1 MQTLAR
7 LWKWLLISAV
17 ILLAGAAIYV
27 SYELY
32 RHQRI
37 LETSNRFNVAWS
49 VTQSVTEFLRLQQV
63 IYQAALEGEDS
74 EASLRFDICVNR
86 LSLLRAGE
94 VARFV
99 TSDPILVGIVD
110 RFEQSLRQVEPLI
123 LAIADPKSARQA
135 LDILEPR
142 TADLIRLSS
151 ASNVYTAARAAEGQ
165 TDLIDMHWLFTA
177 FVGVLITC
185 GVILIGVLVRRMNEL
200 GSTKRRL
207 EESARELRLA
217 LVQADAAGKAKAR
230 FLATMSHEV
239 RTPMNAVLG
248 LAGALLDEQ
257 LPPRQREVVETIR
270 SSGDNL
276 MRILNDILD
285 FSKLDADSMMLEDA
299 AFSPA
304 ALTREAVSL
313 LAPRAEAKNLT
324 ISVDADAQTVP
335 MLMGDAGRIRQILL
349 NLISNAVKFT
359 EIGHVSVHL
368 RLILRAKEAATAE
381 AATTEAATGDSATIE
396 WIVRD
401 TGIGI
406 PQARIGGLFGEF
418 MQADATISQRYGG
431 TGLGLAISKRL
442 VMQMK
447 GSISVAS
454 HPGEGTVFRVRLT
467 LPVTDPPTTVVPDG
481 RDATRQFQEAL
492 NAMGRPLR
500 ILFAEDNPTNQFVIR
515 QMLKGFT
522 VNLDM
527 VADGTEAVESASS
540 FLYDLICMDMRM
552 PDLDGPGAARAIRA
566 MGGRLA
572 KIPII
577 AITANAF
584 PEDVRTCLDA
594 GMNHFVPK
602 PVNRDALLL
611 AILDVLDMSRVN
623 EHAPIYQPR
632 QTDPPGATTLVPG
645 GADAP
650 ADAPVHVPVDAESF
664 ADLLEA
670 LGEDGI
676 GEMLAVFVAEMERRL
691 AFLAAGTDDRDLL
704 TREIHSTK
712 GAAGTIGAASLCEL
726 AASIEIRLKAGDA
739 WRPDDRIALADA
751 FHAYIGDPLVSRH
764 LSAPV
769 I

>member
-1 MQTLAR
+1 MKTAAN
-7 LWKWLLISAV
+7 LWKWLLITAV
-17 ILLAGAAIYV
+17 VLLAGAAVYV

-37 LETSNRFNVAWS
+37 LETSIRYNVAWS
-49 VTQSVTEFLRLQQV
+49 VSQSVTEFLRLQQV

-74 EASLRFDICVNR
+74 EASLRYDICVNR
-86 LSLLRAGE
+86 VSLMRAGE

-99 TSDPILVGIVD
+99 TSDPILIEVVD
-110 RFEQSLRQVEPLI
+110 RFEQSLRQIEPLI
-123 LAIADPKSARQA
+123 ETIADPKKARQA

-151 ASNVYTAARAAEGQ
+151 ASNVYSAARAAEGQ
-165 TDLIDMHWLFTA
+165 ADLIDMHWLFTA

-185 GVILIGVLVRRMNEL
+185 GVILIFVLVRRMNEL

-207 EESARELRLA
+207 EEGAQELRLA

-276 MRILNDILD
+276 LRILNDILD
-285 FSKLDADSMMLEDA
+285 FSKLDADAMTLEDA
-299 AFSPA
+299 PFSPA

-313 LAPRAEAKNLT
+313 LAPRAAMKNLT
-324 ISVDADAQTVP
+324 VSADADTEVVP

-359 EIGHVSVHL
+359 EIGHVSVQL
-368 RLILRAKEAATAE
+368 RQIGRA
-381 AATTEAATGDSATIE
+381 GDDVTIE

-406 PQARIGGLFGEF
+406 AQDRIGGLFGEF
-418 MQADATISQRYGG
+418 MQADATISHRYGG

-442 VMQMK
+442 VLQMK
-447 GSISVAS
+447 GTIGVESA
-454 HPGEGTVFRVRLT
+454 PGEGTVFRVRLT
-467 LPVTDPPTTVVPDG
+467 LPVTDPPPVVAPHG

-492 NAMGRPLR
+492 SVMGRPLR

-515 QMLKGFT
+515 QLLKGFT
-522 VNLDM
+522 INLDM

-552 PDLDGPGAARAIRA
+552 PEMDGPGAARAIRA

-584 PEDVRTCLDA
+584 PEDIKTCLDA

-602 PVNRDALLL
+602 PVNRDTLLL

-623 EHAPIYQPR
+623 EQVPVYQPILSEPSHGDAGSASPMV
-632 QTDPPGATTLVPG
+632 DP
-645 GADAP
+645 DAF
-650 ADAPVHVPVDAESF
+650 AE
-664 ADLLEA
+664 LLDA
-670 LGEDGI
+670 LGEEGI
-676 GEMLAVFVAEMERRL
+676 GEMLAVFVTEMDRRL
-691 AFLAAGTDDRDLL
+691 ALLAAGTDDRELL
-704 TREIHSTK
+704 IREIHSTK
-712 GAAGTIGAASLCEL
+712 GAAGTIGAARLCDL
-726 AASIEIRLKAGDA
+726 AAAIEIRLKAGEA
-739 WRPDDRIALADA
+739 WRADDRIALADA
-751 FHAYIGDPLVSRH
+751 FHAYIGDPLVSPH

-769 I
+769 S

>member
-1 MQTLAR
+1 MQTLAH
-7 LWKWLLISAV
+7 LWKWFLIAAV
-17 ILLAGAAIYV
+17 VLLAGAAIYV

-37 LETSNRFNVAWS
+37 LETSNRFNVAWN

-74 EASLRFDICVNR
+74 ESSLRFDICVNR

-110 RFEQSLRQVEPLI
+110 RFEQSLIQVEPL
-123 LAIADPKSARQA
+123 LPSIADPKNARQA

-142 TADLIRLSS
+142 TADLMRLSS
-151 ASNVYTAARAAEGQ
+151 ASNVYSAARAAEGQ
-165 TDLIDMHWLFTA
+165 ADLIDMHWLFTA

-185 GVILIGVLVRRMNEL
+185 GVILIAVLVRRMNEL

-207 EESARELRLA
+207 EESAQELRLA

-276 MRILNDILD
+276 LRILNDILD
-285 FSKLDADSMMLEDA
+285 FSKLDADAMTLEDA
-299 AFSPA
+299 AFSPV

-324 ISVDADAQTVP
+324 VSVDADAQIVP

-359 EIGHVSVHL
+359 EIGHVSVQL
-368 RLILRAKEAATAE
+368 RQVEQAREAATGEAATAE
-381 AATTEAATGDSATIE
+381 AAMGETATGETATIE

-406 PQARIGGLFGEF
+406 PKDRIGGLFGEF

-442 VMQMK
+442 VVQMN
-447 GSISVAS
+447 GSISVES

-467 LPVTDPPTTVVPDG
+467 LPVTDPPTTEVPDG

-492 NAMGRPLR
+492 NVMGRPLR
-500 ILFAEDNPTNQFVIR
+500 VLFAEDNPTNQFVIR

-602 PVNRDALLL
+602 PVNRDTLLL

-623 EHAPIYQPR
+623 EHAPIYQPL
-632 QTDPPGATTLVPG
+632 QTDRPGATTFGPVPVH
-645 GADAP
+645 
-650 ADAPVHVPVDAESF
+650 APVDPETFAE
-664 ADLLEA
+664 LLEA
-670 LGEDGI
+670 LGEDGM

-739 WRPDDRIALADA
+739 WRPDDRNALADA

-764 LSAPV
+764 LSASV

>member
-1 MQTLAR
+1 MQTAAR
-7 LWKWLLISAV
+7 LWKWLLIVAV
-17 ILLAGAAIYV
+17 VLLACAAVYV

-37 LETSNRFNVAWS
+37 LETSIRYNVAWS
-49 VTQSVTEFLRLQQV
+49 VSQSVTEFLRLQQV
-63 IYQAALEGEDS
+63 IYQAALDGEDS

-86 LSLLRAGE
+86 VSLLRAGE

-99 TSDPILVGIVD
+99 SSDPVLTGVVD
-110 RFEQSLRQVEPLI
+110 RFEQRLRQIEPLI
-123 LAIADPKSARQA
+123 ETIADPKNARQA
-135 LDILEPR
+135 LDILEPG
-142 TADLIRLSS
+142 TADLIRLSA
-151 ASNVYTAARAAEGQ
+151 ASNVYSAGLAAEGQ
-165 TDLIDMHWLFTA
+165 ADLIEMHWLFTT
-177 FVGVLITC
+177 FVGVLIVL
-185 GVILIGVLVRRMNEL
+185 GVILIIVLVRRMTEL
-200 GSTKRRL
+200 GSTKHRL
-207 EESARELRLA
+207 EESAQELRLA

-270 SSGDNL
+270 TSGDNL
-276 MRILNDILD
+276 LRILNDILD
-285 FSKLDADSMMLEDA
+285 FSKLDADCMTLEDA
-299 AFSPA
+299 PFSPA

-313 LAPRAEAKNLT
+313 LAPRAAMKNLT
-324 ISVDADAQTVP
+324 VSADADADVAP

-359 EIGHVSVHL
+359 EIGHVSVKL
-368 RLILRAKEAATAE
+368 RQIERAGG
-381 AATTEAATGDSATIE
+381 TTGENATIE

-406 PQARIGGLFGEF
+406 PQDRIGGLFGEF
-418 MQADATISQRYGG
+418 MQISQRYGG

-442 VMQMK
+442 VLQMK
-447 GSISVAS
+447 GAIWVESN
-454 HPGEGTVFRVRLT
+454 PGEGAVFRVRLT
-467 LPVTDPPTTVVPDG
+467 LPVADPPPVVVADG

-492 NAMGRPLR
+492 SVMGRPLR

-515 QMLKGFT
+515 QLLKGFA

-584 PEDVRTCLDA
+584 PEDVKTCLDS
-594 GMNHFVPK
+594 GMNHFVAK
-602 PVNRDALLL
+602 PVNRDTLLL

-623 EHAPIYQPR
+623 EPVPINQPI
-632 QTDPPGATTLVPG
+632 
-645 GADAP
+645 
-650 ADAPVHVPVDAESF
+650 PVDTGNTSPMVDPDAFAE
-664 ADLLEA
+664 LLEA

-676 GEMLAVFVAEMERRL
+676 GEMLTVFVAEMERRL
-691 AFLAAGTDDRDLL
+691 AFLAVGTDDRELL
-704 TREIHSTK
+704 IREIHSTK
-712 GAAGTIGAASLCEL
+712 GAAGTIGAARLCEL
-726 AASIEIRLKAGDA
+726 AAAIELRLKAGET
-739 WRPDDRIALADA
+739 WRPDDRTTLADA
-751 FHAYIGDPLVSRH
+751 FHAYIGDPLVSPH
-764 LSAPV
+764 MSAPV
-769 I
+769 S

>member
-1 MQTLAR
+1 MAAR
-7 LWKWLLISAV
+7 LWKWLLIGAV
-17 ILLAGAAIYV
+17 VLLAGAAIYV

-37 LETSNRFNVAWS
+37 LETSIRYNVAWS
-49 VTQSVTEFLRLQQV
+49 VSQSVTEFLRLQQV

-74 EASLRFDICVNR
+74 EASLRFDICINR
-86 LSLLRAGE
+86 VALLRAGE

-99 TSDPILVGIVD
+99 TSDPVLVGIVD
-110 RFEQSLRQVEPLI
+110 RFEQSLRQIEPLVEI
-123 LAIADPKSARQA
+123 IADPKNARQA
-135 LDILEPR
+135 LGILEPR
-142 TADLIRLSS
+142 TAELIRLSA
-151 ASNVYTAARAAEGQ
+151 ASNVYSAARAAEGQ
-165 TDLIDMHWLFTA
+165 AELIDMHWLFTA

-185 GVILIGVLVRRMNEL
+185 GVILIFVLVRRMTEL

-207 EESARELRLA
+207 EESAQELRLA

-270 SSGDNL
+270 SSGDSL
-276 MRILNDILD
+276 LRILNDILD
-285 FSKLDADSMMLEDA
+285 FSKLDADCMTLEDA
-299 AFSPA
+299 PFSPA

-313 LAPRAEAKNLT
+313 LAPRAAVKKLT
-324 ISVDADAQTVP
+324 VSADADADVVP
-335 MLMGDAGRIRQILL
+335 MLLGDAGRIRQILL

-359 EIGHVSVHL
+359 EIGHVSVQL
-368 RLILRAKEAATAE
+368 RQIARAGG
-381 AATTEAATGDSATIE
+381 ATGENATIE

-406 PQARIGGLFGEF
+406 PQDRIGGLFGEF
-418 MQADATISQRYGG
+418 VQADATISQRYGG

-442 VMQMK
+442 VLQMK
-447 GSISVAS
+447 GTIEVQSDL
-454 HPGEGTVFRVRLT
+454 GQGTVFRVRLT
-467 LPVTDPPTTVVPDG
+467 LPVTDPPPVVAPDG
-481 RDATRQFQEAL
+481 RHATRQFQEAL
-492 NAMGRPLR
+492 SAMGRPLR
-500 ILFAEDNPTNQFVIR
+500 VLFAEDNPTNQFVIR
-515 QMLKGFT
+515 QMLKGFA

-566 MGGRLA
+566 LGGRLA
-572 KIPII
+572 KVPII

-584 PEDVRTCLDA
+584 PEDVKTCLDA

-602 PVNRDALLL
+602 PVNRDTLLL
-611 AILDVLDMSRVN
+611 AILDMLDMSRANQEV
-623 EHAPIYQPR
+623 PIRQPI
-632 QTDPPGATTLVPG
+632 
-645 GADAP
+645 
-650 ADAPVHVPVDAESF
+650 PVDRASASPMVDPDAFAE
-664 ADLLEA
+664 LLEA

-676 GEMLAVFVAEMERRL
+676 AEMLAVFVAEMGRRL
-691 AFLAAGTDDRDLL
+691 EFLAAGTEDRERLI
-704 TREIHSTK
+704 REIHSTK
-712 GAAGTIGAASLCEL
+712 GAAGTIGAAGLCEL
-726 AASIEIRLKAGDA
+726 AASIEMRMKSGEA
-739 WRPDDRIALADA
+739 WRPDDRTALADA
-751 FHAYIGDPLVSRH
+751 FQAYIGDPLVSRH

-769 I
+769 S